1 MNNSYDYCTQK
12 KAIEELAN
20 AVNILLVSSEE
31 IELEALKV
39 EETHLASKGIRYL
52 PSINAASPKSKK
64 RWTVN
69 HIRHNLTDYDI
80 KVSDLENLEGNPQ
93 LNYAYFKDLILTR
106 IKKVYPQYSD
116 ECDKQIK
123 NLWEIYH
130 REFSA

>member
-1 MNNSYDYCTQK
+1 MKNSYDYSAQK

-31 IELEALKV
+31 IEQDALKV

-52 PSINAASPKSKK
+52 PNINAASPKSKR
-64 RWTVN
+64 RWAVN

-93 LNYAYFKDLILTR
+93 FNYSYFKNLILTR
-106 IKKVYPQYSD
+106 IKKTYPQYSD

-123 NLWEIYH
+123 NLWEIY
-130 REFSA
+130 RRKFSV